1 MQNRIRAI
9 YQHGQLRLLE
19 DVDLV
24 DGQEVELVILDQRE
38 QVRAALSD
46 LLVNQS
52 EETAEP
58 LNEDALQREID
69 ADFEGQPPLSEAII
83 EERKSGR

>member
-9 YQHGQLRLLE
+9 YKNGQLRLLE
-19 DVDLV
+19 DVDLA

-46 LLVNQS
+46 LLVNQG
-52 EETAEP
+52 EEAAEP
-58 LNEDALQREID
+58 WICIA
-69 ADFEGQPPLSEAII
+69 
-83 EERKSGR
+83 GR